1 MADNIM
7 IKNLID
13 IGVKFANLKKEETD
27 LILWDAIFE
36 NNLYE
41 VNKSMLEQY
50 FSKDDFWN
58 KSYTYISSKPNI
70 KKYID
75 QNIDKY
81 IPIII
86 DCAKDS
92 EERFFYDDESAI
104 IDILNNKKINS
115 QFKDKYIAN
124 MSKPLKDLGKI
135 IDTNLWDNL
144 LKYRSVQDSVNTIV
158 KYFDNN
164 KKYSDYK
171 NNILINFINGINDLS
186 TLKFDDKV
194 WKKYPDIK
202 EAFYKLILSS
212 TRLTK
217 SADSII
223 ESITDIQF
231 DLQEMPNKVRS
242 QYVKILINKDLL
254 LLTQENVQEI
264 INSYFEHINL
274 LIHKNTKRFCEY
286 LKNRSV
292 EMNQSEKLT
301 SILSLDNNN
310 LTDDEKIKIICAYP
324 DKIQYNTR
332 YGINIIIEILRDH
345 FVPAELFMYFK
356 MYDYETPTNR
366 NLMYEELKRAGNIR
380 DFEGKLKSEHT
391 ELYNRLVKDRIL

>member
-1 MADNIM
+1 MDDNMM
-7 IKNLID
+7 IKNLIN

-27 LILWDAIFE
+27 SVLWEAIFE

-75 QNIDKY
+75 LNIYKY

-92 EERFFYDDESAI
+92 EERFFCDDESAI
-104 IDILNNKKINS
+104 IDILNNKKIENR
-115 QFKDKYIAN
+115 FKDKYIAN

-135 IDTNLWDNL
+135 IDTSLWDDL
-144 LKYRSVQDSVNTIV
+144 LKYRSVQDSVDTII

-164 KKYSDYK
+164 KEHSDKK

-186 TLKFDDKV
+186 TLKFDDRV

-202 EAFYKLILSS
+202 EVFYKLILSS

-242 QYVKILINKDLL
+242 QYVKILIDKGLL
-254 LLTQENVQEI
+254 LLTQENIQEI
-264 INSYFEHINL
+264 INSYFEHINI
-274 LIHKNTKRFCEY
+274 LIHKNTNRFCEC

-324 DKIQYNTR
+324 DKIKYNTR

-356 MYDYETPTNR
+356 MYDDETPANR

-380 DFEGKLKSEHT
+380 DFEVKLKLEHP
-391 ELYNRLVKDRIL
+391 ELYKRLVKDKIL